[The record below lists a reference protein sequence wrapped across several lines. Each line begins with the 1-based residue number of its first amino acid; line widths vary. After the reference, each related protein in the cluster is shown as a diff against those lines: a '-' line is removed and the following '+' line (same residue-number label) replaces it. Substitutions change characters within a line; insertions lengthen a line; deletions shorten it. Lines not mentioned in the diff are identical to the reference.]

1 MVVQLCHPK
10 NGAFMKALDSIWEI
24 PIRMSHAT
32 EQVEVKQVDSAN
44 EFLCLATFFP
54 VLRLNL
60 CWLTG
65 YTIQDE
71 DPDLSVP

>member
-1 MVVQLCHPK
+1 
-10 NGAFMKALDSIWEI
+10 
-24 PIRMSHAT
+24 MSHAT

-71 DPDLSVP
+71 DPDLSAP